1 MIRND
6 EIYANNNG
14 PDPDCPSPFLCP
26 RLLLLFLLFLPSPRR
41 LRPVSPSS
49 PSRLLLLL
57 LLPLRLPFLLLLLPP
72 RPLVMINQ

>member
-1 MIRND
+1 MIQEPEPN
-6 EIYANNNG
+6 
-14 PDPDCPSPFLCP
+14 CPSPFLCP
-26 RLLLLFLLFLPSPRR
+26 RRLLFLLFVVPSPRH

-57 LLPLRLPFLLLLLPP
+57 LLPLLLPFLLLLLPP

>member
-1 MIRND
+1 MIQ
-6 EIYANNNG
+6 E
-14 PDPDCPSPFLCP
+14 PDPNCPSPFLCP
-26 RLLLLFLLFLPSPRR
+26 RRLLFLLYFVPSPRR

-57 LLPLRLPFLLLLLPP
+57 LLLPLLLPFLLLLLPP

>member
-1 MIRND
+1 MIQEPNP
-6 EIYANNNG
+6 N
-14 PDPDCPSPFLCP
+14 CPSPFLCP
-26 RLLLLFLLFLPSPRR
+26 RRLLFLLFFVPSPRR

-57 LLPLRLPFLLLLLPP
+57 LLPLLLPFLLLLLPT